1 MNSAKKGELMAPLLL
16 AATSGDMDGEVDL
29 VWEPVNESSSYVVQV
44 SRSRIKPSDWIQEDV
59 VTRSSY
65 TVSKLKSGYQY
76 WFRVSAVTS
85 KGQGPWSEPVS
96 KKAP

>member
-1 MNSAKKGELMAPLLL
+1 MNSSKKGGLSAPVLL
-16 AATSGDMDGEVDL
+16 AATSGDIDGEIDL
-29 VWEPVNESSSYVVQV
+29 VWEPVDGSSSYVVQV
-44 SRSRIKPSDWIQEDV
+44 SRSRIKPSGWIQEDV
-59 VTRSSY
+59 VTKSSY